1 MSVQPTVADR
11 EQPHLSSYR
20 ELPNADDYGEAIAVA
35 DSGDLVKGIRSG
47 LAIMIPFY
55 AIVAGIFLLIKNH

>member
-1 MSVQPTVADR
+1 MSVQTKVADR
-11 EQPHLSSYR
+11 EQHRLSHYR
-20 ELPNADDYGEAIAVA
+20 ELSELDDCYEEIAVA
-35 DSGDLVKGIRSG
+35 DSGDLAKGIRSG